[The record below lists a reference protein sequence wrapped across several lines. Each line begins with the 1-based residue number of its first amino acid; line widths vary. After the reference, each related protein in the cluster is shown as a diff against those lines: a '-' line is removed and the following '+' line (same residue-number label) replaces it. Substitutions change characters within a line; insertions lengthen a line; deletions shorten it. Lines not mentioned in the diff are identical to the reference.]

1 MALRASSR
9 QGAQH
14 FPAQLIGPNES
25 LPTANFRESSKVQ
38 TRPIPGRSYQNI
50 SGQNVSSREHSKCKV
65 LDEFLACLRNSKERV
80 RSRVRLVGV
89 QSRSHS
95 QKA

>member
-14 FPAQLIGPNES
+14 FPTQFIGPN
-25 LPTANFRESSKVQ
+25 FRGSSKVQ

-50 SGQNVSSREHSKCKV
+50 CREILLIHGV
-65 LDEFLACLRNSKERV
+65 LLSLLKGIAPATSLPSY
-80 RSRVRLVGV
+80 
-89 QSRSHS
+89 
-95 QKA
+95 